1 MESKV
6 CTKCKTE
13 KNLLNFYKDKN
24 TKSGFGSR
32 CKDCVKLCS
41 KESQINNK
49 EYRKEYLKNYSKEN
63 IIYLRENK
71 KTYRENNREY
81 FTNYHR
87 NYHVERRKKDILFR
101 VKHNVRNRLWSA
113 FKNGNWKK
121 EGSEKLLG
129 AKYDF
134 VITYIE
140 SLFTK
145 GMSWD
150 NYGEWHIDHI
160 IPLVNAKTK
169 EEAEKLC
176 NYKNLQPLWAFD
188 NLSKG
193 IKQQKSINPIIF

>member
-1 MESKV
+1 MITCKI
-6 CTKCKTE
+6 CKKQKTE
-13 KNLLNFYKDKN
+13 KDYYKSNSKKNNYLRADCKKCVIEKSRLNVLQNPERLKTY
-24 TKSGFGSR
+24 R
-32 CKDCVKLCS
+32 VKYY
-41 KESQINNK
+41 N
-49 EYRKEYLKNYSKEN
+49 EN
-63 IIYLRENK
+63 ILSIRENK
-71 KTYRENNREY
+71 KIYREKNREY

-87 NYHVERRKKDILFR
+87 NYNVERRKKDILFR
-101 VKHNVRNRLWSA
+101 VKHNVRNRLWCA

-129 AKYDF
+129 AKYEF

-145 GMSWD
+145 GMSWN
-150 NYGEWHIDHI
+150 NYGDWHIDHI
-160 IPLVNAKTK
+160 IPLANAETK

-193 IKQQKSINPIIF
+193 TKTKRALTL